1 MDLHEL
7 RIENLFD
14 EFTHDIQFNTIDGLT
29 LLHGANGVGKTT
41 VLKIIDCL
49 SNRKFSLLRSIHFS
63 GLQAKFSNGQTLVAV
78 RTKKG
83 ADAKV
88 SLEFQL
94 TGPDGRLVQPSWT
107 LGNTAADLGIPR
119 DMIEEI
125 IPELNRT
132 GPSEWYDAA
141 AGDTLDLL
149 GVVDRYGERLGQ
161 YAGVPTRSKIPEW
174 LRALTAEFPVFF
186 IRTERLTSGA
196 NDRPGRF
203 RQGREAQMT
212 PTVRTFARD
221 LSLRIQQ
228 SLAEYSNYSQ
238 KLDSTFPARLLDPAI
253 HIETP
258 GEDSIR
264 KRYNEEA
271 DRRIRYVQ
279 SGLLDRDAEL
289 QLPQRELDEG
299 ELRVLNLYLADVRD
313 KLSQLDEISEK
324 IELFLQV
331 INAKF
336 RRKRLFVD
344 REQGFRIVSSQGHQL
359 NLESL
364 SSGEQQELVLTY
376 GLLFREQVGTLVLID
391 EPELSLHVSWQ
402 NDFIPDLLKIAE
414 LAKLKF
420 LVATHSPSIINDRW
434 DLTVELSDGE

>member
-1 MDLHEL
+1 MDLYEL
-7 RIENLFD
+7 RIEDLFD
-14 EFTHDIQFNTIDGLT
+14 EFTHVIHFNTVDGLT

-41 VLKIIDCL
+41 VLKIIDAL
-49 SNRKFSLLRSIHFS
+49 SNRNFSLLRSIHFS
-63 GLQAKFSNGQTLVAV
+63 ALGVKFSNGQNLAIK
-78 RTKKG
+78 RTVPEGGGKP
-83 ADAKV
+83 
-88 SLEFQL
+88 SLEFRLLEEQ
-94 TGPDGRLVQPSWT
+94 GRTVHPPWT
-107 LGNTAADLGIPR
+107 PGQATEDIGIPR

-125 IPELNRT
+125 IPELTQT
-132 GPSEWYDAA
+132 GPREWYDAVT
-141 AGDTLDLL
+141 GYTLDLV
-149 GVVDRYGERLGQ
+149 GVLERYSERLSQ
-161 YAGVPTRSKIPEW
+161 FTRVPSRNKAPEW
-174 LRALTAEFPVFF
+174 LRELVEKFPVFF
-186 IRTERLTSGA
+186 IRTERLTSGMA
-196 NDRPGRF
+196 GRSTRF
-203 RQGREAQMT
+203 RPSREAAPT

-238 KLDSTFPARLLDPAI
+238 KLDSTFPARLLDPEI
-253 HIETP
+253 HTETP
-258 GEDSIR
+258 GESSIR
-264 KRYNEEA
+264 KRYDEEG
-271 DRRIRYVQ
+271 DRRIRYVK

-344 REQGFRIVSSQGHQL
+344 REEGFRVVSTQGHQL
-359 NLESL
+359 SLESL

>member
-1 MDLHEL
+1 MDLYEL
-7 RIENLFD
+7 HIENLFD
-14 EFTHDIQFNTIDGLT
+14 EFTHVIPFNTIDGLT

-41 VLKIIDCL
+41 VLKIIDAL
-49 SNRKFSLLRSIHFS
+49 SNRRFSLLRSIHFS
-63 GLQAKFSNGQTLVAV
+63 GLQANFSNGQTLTVKRNLEQAGEK
-78 RTKKG
+78 T
-83 ADAKV
+83 
-88 SLEFQL
+88 SLEFRL
-94 TGPDGRLVQPSWT
+94 TEGTDHLVHPPWT
-107 LGNTAADLGIPR
+107 LGQGAADLGIPKS
-119 DMIEEI
+119 MIEDI
-125 IPELNRT
+125 VHELNQT
-132 GPSEWYDAA
+132 GANEWFDMV
-141 AGDTLDLL
+141 AGDTLDVN
-149 GVVDRYGERLGQ
+149 GVLDRYGDRLSQ
-161 YAGVPTRSKIPEW
+161 YARVPSRAKIPDW
-174 LRALTAEFPVFF
+174 LRTLTKQFPVFF
-186 IRTERLTSGA
+186 IRTERLTSGSQ
-196 NDRPGRF
+196 DRATRY
-203 RQGREAQMT
+203 RQSREAPMT

-221 LSLRIQQ
+221 LSMRIQQ
-228 SLAEYSNYSQ
+228 SLAGYSNYSQ

-253 HIETP
+253 HIKTP
-258 GEDSIR
+258 GENSIR

-271 DRRIRYVQ
+271 DRRIRYVE

-289 QLPQRELDEG
+289 ELPQRELDDG
-299 ELRVLNLYLADVRD
+299 ERRVLNLYLADVRD
-313 KLSQLDEISEK
+313 KLSQLDEISDK

-344 REQGFRIVSSQGHQL
+344 REQGFRVVSTQGHQL
-359 NLESL
+359 SLESL
-364 SSGEQQELVLTY
+364 SSGEQQEIVLTY

>member
-1 MDLHEL
+1 MDLYEL

-14 EFTHDIQFNTIDGLT
+14 EFTHVIPFNAIDGLT

-41 VLKIIDCL
+41 VLKIIDAL
-49 SNRKFSLLRSIHFS
+49 SNRRFTTLWSIHFS
-63 GLQAKFSNGQTLVAV
+63 GLQARFSNDETLTVKRNV
-78 RTKKG
+78 DRKSEKT
-83 ADAKV
+83 
-88 SLEFQL
+88 SLEFRL
-94 TGPDGRLVQPSWT
+94 TESGGRLVRPPWT
-107 LGNTAADLGIPR
+107 LDQGAADLGIPKS
-119 DMIEEI
+119 MIEDI
-125 IPELNRT
+125 VHELNQT
-132 GPSEWYDAA
+132 GASEWFDAV
-141 AGDTLDLL
+141 AGDTLDIN
-149 GVVDRYGERLGQ
+149 GVLDRYGDRLSQ
-161 YAGVPTRSKIPEW
+161 YARVPTRAKIPDW
-174 LRALTAEFPVFF
+174 LRALTAKFPVFF
-186 IRTERLTSGA
+186 IRTERLTSGSH
-196 NDRPGRF
+196 DRPAKYRPS
-203 RQGREAQMT
+203 REMPMT

-221 LSLRIQQ
+221 LSMRIQQ

-253 HIETP
+253 RVETP
-258 GEDSIR
+258 GEDTIR

-271 DRRIRYVQ
+271 DRRIRYVE

-289 QLPQRELDEG
+289 ELPQRELDHG
-299 ELRVLNLYLADVRD
+299 ERRVLNLYLADVRD

-344 REQGFRIVSSQGHQL
+344 REQGFRVVSSQSHQL
-359 NLESL
+359 SLESL
-364 SSGEQQELVLTY
+364 SSGEQQEIVLTY

-402 NDFIPDLLKIAE
+402 NDFIPDLLKIAG

>member
-1 MDLHEL
+1 MDLYEL
-7 RIENLFD
+7 RIEDLFD
-14 EFTHDIQFNTIDGLT
+14 EFTHVIQFNTIDGLT

-41 VLKIIDCL
+41 VLKIIDSL
-49 SNRKFSLLRSIHFS
+49 SNRRFTLLRSVHFS
-63 GLQAKFSNGQTLVAV
+63 RLHAKFSNGQTLVV
-78 RTKKG
+78 SRRSG
-83 ADAKV
+83 GVEAKA
-88 SLEFQL
+88 SLDF
-94 TGPDGRLVQPSWT
+94 RLLGDDDRVVHPPWT
-107 LGNTAADLGIPR
+107 LGHTAADLGIPR
-119 DMIEEI
+119 DLVEDI

-132 GPSEWYDAA
+132 GANEWFDMT
-141 AGDTLDLL
+141 AGEALDLM
-149 GVVDRYGERLGQ
+149 GVVDRYGDRLSQ
-161 YAGVPTRSKIPEW
+161 YAGTPSRAKIPEW
-174 LRALTAEFPVFF
+174 LRSLTAHFPVFF

-196 NDRPGRF
+196 NDKPGRF
-203 RQGREAQMT
+203 RQPREAQTT

-221 LSLRIQQ
+221 LSMRIQQ

-271 DRRIRYVQ
+271 DRRIRYVE

-289 QLPQRELDEG
+289 QLPQRELDDG
-299 ELRVLNLYLADVRD
+299 ELRVLNLYLADVRN
-313 KLSQLDEISEK
+313 KLSQLDEIAEK

-344 REQGFRIVSSQGHQL
+344 REQGFRVVSTQGHPL
-359 NLESL
+359 SLESL

-414 LAKLKF
+414 LARLKF

>member
-1 MDLHEL
+1 MDLYEL

-14 EFTHDIQFNTIDGLT
+14 EFTHVIQFNTIDGLT

-41 VLKIIDCL
+41 VLKIIDAL
-49 SNRKFSLLRSIHFS
+49 ANRRFSLLRSIHFS
-63 GLQAKFSNGQTLVAV
+63 GLQARFSNGQTLAVA
-78 RTKKG
+78 RK
-83 ADAKV
+83 ADQANGKT
-88 SLEFQL
+88 SLEFRL
-94 TGPDGRLVQPSWT
+94 TEGGDHLVHPPWT
-107 LGNTAADLGIPR
+107 LGQSAADLGIPKSV
-119 DMIEEI
+119 IEDI
-125 IPELNRT
+125 VHELNQT
-132 GPSEWYDAA
+132 GANEWFDMV
-141 AGDTLDLL
+141 AGDTLDLN
-149 GVVDRYGERLGQ
+149 GVIDRYGDRLSQ
-161 YAGVPTRSKIPEW
+161 YSHMPAHVKSPDW
-174 LRALTAEFPVFF
+174 LRSLTAKFPVFF
-186 IRTERLTSGA
+186 IRTERLTSGSQ
-196 NDRPGRF
+196 DRPAKY
-203 RQGREAQMT
+203 RQPRETPMT

-221 LSLRIQQ
+221 LSMRIQQ

-271 DRRIRYVQ
+271 DRRIRYVE

-289 QLPQRELDEG
+289 ELPQRELDDG
-299 ELRVLNLYLADVRD
+299 ERRVLNLYLADVRD
-313 KLSQLDEISEK
+313 KLSQLDKISEK

-331 INAKF
+331 ITAKF

-344 REQGFRIVSSQGHQL
+344 REQGFRIVSTQGHQL
-359 NLESL
+359 SLESL
-364 SSGEQQELVLTY
+364 SSGEQQEIVLTY